1 MGVGT
6 GKLLWRLMCGL
17 CKANTHGPDFNHVQ
31 VFETKKGALK
41 VQFVIGC
48 DLLRKL
54 GRDAKDAIAILA
66 GV

>member
-48 DLLRKL
+48 DLLRS
-54 GRDAKDAIAILA
+54 
-66 GV
+66 